1 MQISLQV
8 AMHPFLFKF
17 GNISIYTYGFFLASG
32 FAAGL
37 LLAKSEAKRLGQD
50 PDKIM
55 DLAFY
60 ILISAIVGSRLLYVF
75 TNPGTFLENPI
86 DIIKVWKGGLV
97 FYGGFIAAM
106 ITGIILLKKWNMDLW
121 AITDIIAPSIAAGQF
136 LGRIGCFSAGC
147 CYGKICDLPWAIVF
161 KNADSL
167 APVGI
172 PLHPTQ
178 LYHAFSNLVI
188 FLFLWFYRTRK
199 KFAGQLFWIYIFLYG
214 ITRAFIEIFR
224 GDFRGHI
231 FFGILSISQVIGLTM
246 ALIATIVLK
255 NLSKGISI
263 EKKTK

>member
-1 MQISLQV
+1 
-8 AMHPFLFKF
+8 MHPFLLKF
-17 GNISIYTYGFFLASG
+17 GNISIYTYGFFLAAG

-55 DLAFY
+55 DIAFY
-60 ILISAIVGSRLLYVF
+60 LLIAAIIGSRLLYVF
-75 TNPGTFLENPI
+75 TNPEIFLANPL

-121 AITDIIAPSIAAGQF
+121 TITDIMAPSIAVGQF
-136 LGRIGCFSAGC
+136 LGRIGCFAAGC

-161 KNADSL
+161 NNPDSL

-178 LYHAFSNLVI
+178 LYHAFSNLII

-199 KFAGQLFWIYIFLYG
+199 KFAGQLFWLYILLYG
-214 ITRAFIEIFR
+214 ITRAFVEVFR
-224 GDFRGHI
+224 GDFRGHVC
-231 FFGILSISQVIGLTM
+231 FGVLSISQVVGLTM
-246 ALIATIVLK
+246 AIIAIIVLK
-255 NLSKGISI
+255 TLSK
-263 EKKTK
+263 EKTL

>member
-1 MQISLQV
+1 
-8 AMHPFLFKF
+8 MHPFLLKF
-17 GNISIYTYGFFLASG
+17 GSISIYTYGFFLATG

-55 DLAFY
+55 DIAFY
-60 ILISAIVGSRLLYVF
+60 LLIAAIIGSRLLYVF
-75 TNPGTFLENPI
+75 TNPEIFLANPL

-106 ITGIILLKKWNMDLW
+106 ITGMILLKKWNMDLW
-121 AITDIIAPSIAAGQF
+121 TITDIMAPSIAVGQF
-136 LGRIGCFSAGC
+136 LGRIGCFAAGC

-161 KNADSL
+161 NNPDSL

-178 LYHAFSNLVI
+178 LYHAFSNLII

-199 KFAGQLFWIYIFLYG
+199 KFAGQLFWLYILLYG
-214 ITRAFIEIFR
+214 ITRAFVEVFR
-224 GDFRGHI
+224 GDFRGHVC
-231 FFGILSISQVIGLTM
+231 FGVLSISQVVGLTM
-246 ALIATIVLK
+246 AIIAIIVLK
-255 NLSKGISI
+255 TLSKGKSL
-263 EKKTK
+263 